1 MCIRKKIIIL
11 GLIFS
16 MGMPI
21 PSLVFGAQSEKFLS
35 ESYTVDSILVKYKDK
50 STVEKVLLKK
60 GESVEKAVR
69 RFNNNPIVEYA
80 EPNFTYQI
88 SVIPNDTHYTN
99 QWYLRRIRAT
109 EAWSYA
115 SSSPAVVIAVIDSG
129 VQIQHPDIAPNLWVN
144 AAEIDNNKKDDD
156 RNGLVD
162 DRYGWDFVNNV
173 ADPSPK
179 FKEGFTEA
187 GVLHGTIVAGIATA
201 AGNNNEGVTGVT
213 WNAKIMSLKALD
225 DAGNG
230 DTATV
235 AKAVDYAVAK
245 GANIINLSFVGYSY
259 SRTLKEAIERAVKKD
274 VLVVAPAGNEESA
287 GQGVNLNTKPI
298 YPACFKDDA
307 KKPLVIGVAATDA
320 IDQKAFFSGY
330 GNDCISLS
338 APGISFYST
347 TVYAPGVRL
356 PGKSF
361 NQLYDGYWSGTSMAV
376 PVVSGALALIQ
387 GANPTLS
394 AAQGLQKLLE
404 TTDDINALNPSYVG
418 QMGRGRINVLTA
430 VLSATTS
437 LRAKEPRLVI
447 APAFK
452 IEPFVKITNREG
464 VILEEFLAYERSF
477 KGGVVVASGDLNK
490 DGDDEIITGPATG
503 LESDIKIFDKDG
515 KFLSHFLAYPA
526 FYRGGVN
533 IATADL
539 NSDGKYEIITAPAS
553 GYKSEIKI
561 FTGEGELLRSFLAYP
576 ESFKGGA
583 SVAVGD
589 VMGNSGLEIVTG
601 TGKSG
606 IPQVKIFS
614 DSGKLLNTF
623 LADKREMATG
633 LRIALL
639 DIDGNV
645 RRRQSEIL
653 ITRQSGSHPAKITDY
668 KGAVRRE
675 WLMYSRSFRGD
686 VKAVTADINAD
697 GIKEIISY
705 PGPGGGPHLRFFNH
719 LGNLQNSFYAYSS
732 EFDGGVNMTVQNIK
746 R

>member
-1 MCIRKKIIIL
+1 
-11 GLIFS
+11 

-21 PSLVFGAQSEKFLS
+21 PSMVVGAQSEKSLS
-35 ESYTVDSILVKYKDK
+35 EYTTDSILVKFKNK

-60 GESVEKAVR
+60 GDSVEKAVR
-69 RFNNNPIVEYA
+69 RFNNNPQVDYA
-80 EPNFTYQI
+80 EPNFTYQL
-88 SVIPNDTHYTN
+88 SVVPNDTHYTN

-109 EAWSYA
+109 EAWKYV

-129 VQIQHPDIAPNLWVN
+129 VQIQHPDIAPNLWMN
-144 AAEIDNNKKDDD
+144 AGEIDNNKKDDD
-156 RNGLVD
+156 RNGLID

-187 GVLHGTIVAGIATA
+187 GVLHGTIVAGIAAA
-201 AGNNNEGVTGVT
+201 AGNNNEGVTGIS

-245 GANIINLSFVGYSY
+245 GANIINLSFVGYLY

-287 GQGVNLNTKPI
+287 GQGVNLNIKPI
-298 YPACFKDDA
+298 YPACYKDDT

-320 IDQKAFFSGY
+320 IDQKAYFSGY

-394 AAQGLQKLLE
+394 TAQGLQKLLE
-404 TTDDINALNPSYVG
+404 TTDDINALNPSYVR
-418 QMGRGRINVLTA
+418 QMGRGRINVLNA
-430 VLSATTS
+430 VLSATTP

-452 IEPFVKITNREG
+452 IEPFVKITNRDG
-464 VILEEFLAYERSF
+464 VTLEEFLAYERSF
-477 KGGVVVASGDLNK
+477 KGGVVVASGDLNN
-490 DGDDEIITGPATG
+490 DGDDEIITGPASG

-561 FTGEGELLRSFLAYP
+561 FTSDGKLLRSFLAYP

-583 SVAVGD
+583 SIAVGD
-589 VMGNSGLEIVTG
+589 VMGDSGLEIVTG
-601 TGKSG
+601 AGKSG
-606 IPQVKIFS
+606 FPQVKIFS
-614 DSGKLLNTF
+614 NAGKLLSTF
-623 LADKREMATG
+623 LADKPEMATG

-645 RRRQSEIL
+645 RRRQSEIV
-653 ITRQSGSHPAKITDY
+653 ITRQSGSHPAIITDY
-668 KGAVRRE
+668 KGNVRRE
-675 WLMYSRSFRGD
+675 WFMYSRSFRGD
-686 VKAVTADINAD
+686 VKAVTADINGD
-697 GIKEIISY
+697 GIKEIISS
-705 PGPGGGPHLRFFNH
+705 PGSGGGPHLRFFNH

-732 EFDGGVNMTVQNIK
+732 EFDGGVNMTVQYIK